1 MSRVPPH
8 LAAARRTVQCTNEE
22 CPEVATKGK
31 PWTGQRKA
39 VDPDGAPCPK
49 CSSAVVAVADAPESS
64 TLAGLR
70 ADARRLEEAE
80 PLSDA
85 EVEAYVVDTAVR
97 LLAAPKPSF
106 MGIPRLTLGG
116 VRIGMAARQRLAQ
129 LQKQP
134 AHRGKSLDEIA
145 GVVLDQW
152 GAGLLDP
159 QGVA

>member
-49 CSSAVVAVADAPESS
+49 CSSAVVVVADAAVAIEDASIELAKL
-64 TLAGLR
+64 TLAAAEAMMGPS
-70 ADARRLEEAE
+70 ADTE
-80 PLSDA
+80 PAS
-85 EVEAYVVDTAVR
+85 VR
-97 LLAAPKPSF
+97 LVRPTF

-134 AHRGKSLDEIA
+134 AHRGKNLDELA